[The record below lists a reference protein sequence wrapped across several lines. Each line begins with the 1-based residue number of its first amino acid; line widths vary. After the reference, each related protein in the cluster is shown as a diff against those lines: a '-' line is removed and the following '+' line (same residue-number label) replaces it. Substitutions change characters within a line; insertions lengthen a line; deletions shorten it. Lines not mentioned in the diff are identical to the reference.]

1 MPLAKPSGQVRVG
14 SLSEVE
20 GAIEAAV
27 RELGMDAPPEA
38 LTRAVVE
45 ILRRTGGEEGKAAPK
60 PAPSPQ
66 AQAARGTGQRAPASP
81 SVRPK
86 VKPEEHPVLLHT
98 GPQVG
103 FLLPSREQGNAFSYQ
118 PRADY
123 RPAKAAPG
131 PGLCQRLVLTVAGQL
146 TEPKERE
153 LRAYLEKN
161 GCRLVGWEREQVGE
175 MAVVIGRVDACSC
188 RLPFVELKRQLE
200 DLGVRLGLLVG
211 LQSEELFNYIHRL

>member
-1 MPLAKPSGQVRVG
+1 MRSLA
-14 SLSEVE
+14 EVE

-27 RELGMDAPPEA
+27 RELGMDTPPQA
-38 LTRAVVE
+38 LTQAVIE
-45 ILRRTGGEEGKAAPK
+45 ILRRTGDKTGRAAPS
-60 PAPSPQ
+60 SPLSQ
-66 AQAARGTGQRAPASP
+66 PPASSGGSKKP
-81 SVRPK
+81 SAFRHAQTRIEPK
-86 VKPEEHPVLLHT
+86 EHPVLLHT

-123 RPAKAAPG
+123 RPAKATAT
-131 PGLCQRLVLTVAGQL
+131 PGLCHSLVLTVAGQL
-146 TEPKERE
+146 TNPKEQE
-153 LRAYLEKN
+153 LRTYLEKN